1 MDLIE
6 AGKIVKTCGL
16 KGRMKVLSYLES
28 DDILNSLEEIFV
40 RKGMQVETLKLKDIR
55 ISGKCF
61 FLDVEGISDL
71 EQAKALVGCEVLI
84 PGDKLKALP
93 DDEYYWRDLI
103 GFEVVAED
111 GYFIGKIE
119 TIFPTGSNDVFVC
132 TGGDREILLPAIA
145 DVVQNIDMEQKRMV
159 VRLLEGL

>member
-6 AGKIVKTCGL
+6 AGRIVKPSGL

-28 DDILNSLEEIFV
+28 DDILQSLEEIYIK
-40 RKGMQVETLKLKDIR
+40 RGLHVETLKLKGIR

-61 FLDVEGISDL
+61 FMDIEGISDL
-71 EQAKALVGCEVLI
+71 EKAKALVGCEVLI
-84 PGDKLKALP
+84 PGDKLQVLP

-103 GFEVVAED
+103 GFDVVTED
-111 GYFIGKIE
+111 GHFIGKIE

-132 TGGDREILLPAIA
+132 TGGEREILLPAIT
-145 DVVQNIDMEQKRMV
+145 DVVQKIDMEQRKMI

>member
-6 AGKIVKTCGL
+6 AGRVVKTSGL

-28 DDILNSLEEIFV
+28 DDILHSLEEIFI
-40 RKGMQVETLKLKDIR
+40 RKGTQVEALKVKGLR
-55 ISGKCF
+55 ISGTCF
-61 FLDVEGISDL
+61 FLDIEGISDL

-93 DDEYYWRDLI
+93 DDEYYWKDLI

-111 GYFIGKIE
+111 GHFIGKIE

-132 TGGDREILLPAIA
+132 TGGDREILIPAIA
-145 DVVQNIDMEQKRMV
+145 DVVQNIDMEQKTMV